1 MPGFRAF
8 DRTELSYDV
17 VGHGNPVVCLPGGPM
32 QASAYL
38 GDLGGLSRR
47 VRLVRFDLRGTGRS
61 QAPEDATSYRCER
74 LADDVEALRVHLG
87 LDRID
92 VLAHSAGAN
101 LAELYA
107 IRYPGRVRKLVLVAP
122 STLGAGIFPD
132 GDARRAIIRRRAGE
146 PWHRQVSDA
155 FETVIAGN
163 ATDSD
168 WEALAPFTYG
178 RWDEAARRHHASQRR
193 NDEAAAVYTAS
204 YSPAT
209 TRAALPSV
217 AVPVL
222 VLAGELDLSG
232 PPCALAE
239 LAGLFP
245 AARIVTQA
253 GGGHFPWLDSP
264 AEFTETVANFL
275 AA

>member
-8 DRTELSYDV
+8 DRTELRYEV
-17 VGHGNPVVCLPGGPM
+17 VGHGRPVVCLPGGPM
-32 QASAYL
+32 QASEYL
-38 GDLGGLSRR
+38 GDLGGLSERL
-47 VRLVRFDLRGTGRS
+47 RLVRLDLRGTGRS
-61 QAPEDATSYRCER
+61 QAPEDTTSYRCDR
-74 LADDVEALRVHLG
+74 LVDDVEALRVHLG

-107 IRYPGRVRKLVLVAP
+107 IRHPGRVRRLVLVAP

-132 GDARRAIIRRRAGE
+132 GDVRREIIRRRSGE
-146 PWHRQVSDA
+146 PWHQQVSAA
-155 FETVIAGN
+155 FETIIAGK
-163 ATDSD
+163 ATEAD
-168 WEALAPFTYG
+168 WDAIVPFTYG
-178 RWDEAARRHHASQRR
+178 RWDAAAQRHHAAQRR

-204 YSPAT
+204 YSPES
-209 TRAALPSV
+209 TRAALSSV

-245 AARIVTQA
+245 VARIVTQA
-253 GGGHFPWLDSP
+253 GGGHFPWLDAP
-264 AEFTETVANFL
+264 AAFTETVADFF